1 MKKVFVSILILAQL
15 APLNYAYAG
24 IVGSRCSNSGAS
36 LSQNGSKFICK
47 NVGGK
52 LKWQK
57 APGLTDAQKA
67 KLWTDCLVSE
77 SGNAGFTNDQLIN
90 ASQACRKKLGFGY

>member
-1 MKKVFVSILILAQL
+1 MKKVFTSILIVVLL
-15 APLNYAYAG
+15 APLNYAHAG
-24 IVGSRCSNSGAS
+24 VIGTRCSNAGAS
-36 LSQNGSKFICK
+36 LSQNGNKFICK

-57 APGLTDAQKA
+57 APALTNAQKA
-67 KLWTDCLVSE
+67 KLWSDCLVSE